1 MGGSASKRSAPTSS
15 RFSRARSRTRRS
27 TRSSSAWDRCSG
39 SRGMRSKRRARRRRS
54 TRTRPKSMR
63 ASSTHCST
71 EASRSRRRRSRS
83 RSCRSPTRA
92 ATSTGSPKVCGSRS
106 RAWRPSLGE
115 QRGAKPMTVRR
126 DPTQLMQIVFL
137 ALLSI
142 SAATVGWW
150 MYDHVRYARSV
161 EQRFASGDPA
171 VAEDSEA
178 RVNRIL
184 WEGGFFFVVLIG
196 GMAVLTRTLR
206 HDAELRRRQQNF
218 LAAVS
223 HEFKSPLASIQLA
236 AETLVLRS
244 RDDDG
249 KRLGRRILEDGERL
263 LRMIDN
269 LLDTTRLEEG
279 RQRLT
284 PQLTNL
290 AAATATAI
298 AAIADRAQAS
308 GVTVSRAVP
317 EDLALNVDPVVVE
330 TGLRNL
336 LDNALKSCVAAKSRS
351 IRVEGARTGGGIV
364 LAVSDDG
371 LGFPPEDAVMIFEKF
386 HRLGDELRRATP
398 GTGLGLYIVKRL
410 VELSG
415 GTVRAESAG
424 LGSGATVSMRW
435 PEGAAA

>member
-1 MGGSASKRSAPTSS
+1 MA
-15 RFSRARSRTRRS
+15 
-27 TRSSSAWDRCSG
+27 
-39 SRGMRSKRRARRRRS
+39 
-54 TRTRPKSMR
+54 
-63 ASSTHCST
+63 
-71 EASRSRRRRSRS
+71 
-83 RSCRSPTRA
+83 
-92 ATSTGSPKVCGSRS
+92 
-106 RAWRPSLGE
+106 
-115 QRGAKPMTVRR
+115 VRR
-126 DPTQLMQIVFL
+126 DPTQLMQIGFL

-142 SAATVGWW
+142 SAAQAGWW
-150 MYDHVRYARSV
+150 MYDAVRYARSV
-161 EQRFASGDPA
+161 EQRMPNDPA

-178 RVNRIL
+178 RVNRVL
-184 WEGGFFFVVLIG
+184 WEGGFFLVVLIG

-249 KRLGRRILEDGERL
+249 KRLGRRILDDGERL

-290 AAATATAI
+290 AGATATAV
-298 AAIADRAQAS
+298 AAIADRATAS
-308 GVTVSRAVP
+308 GVTVTRSVP
-317 EDLALNVDPVVVE
+317 EELALHVDPVVVE

-336 LDNALKSCVAAKSRS
+336 LDNALKSCVAAKSAS
-351 IRVEGARTGGGIV
+351 IRVEGKRDPGGIV

-371 LGFPPEDAVMIFEKF
+371 LGFAPEDAGMIFEKF

-415 GTVRAESAG
+415 GTVHAESSG
-424 LGSGATVSMRW
+424 PGRGATVSMRW
-435 PEGAAA
+435 PDGTAR

>member
-1 MGGSASKRSAPTSS
+1 
-15 RFSRARSRTRRS
+15 
-27 TRSSSAWDRCSG
+27 
-39 SRGMRSKRRARRRRS
+39 
-54 TRTRPKSMR
+54 
-63 ASSTHCST
+63 
-71 EASRSRRRRSRS
+71 
-83 RSCRSPTRA
+83 
-92 ATSTGSPKVCGSRS
+92 
-106 RAWRPSLGE
+106 
-115 QRGAKPMTVRR
+115 MTVKR
-126 DPTQLMQIVFL
+126 DPTQLMQIGFL

-142 SAATVGWW
+142 SAATIGWW

-161 EQRFASGDPA
+161 EQRMPNDPA

-184 WEGGFFFVVLIG
+184 WEGGFFLVVLVG
-196 GMAVLTRTLR
+196 GMTVLTRTLR
-206 HDAELRRRQQNF
+206 HDADLRRRQQNF

-284 PQLTNL
+284 PQPTNL
-290 AAATATAI
+290 AAAAATAV

-308 GVTVSRAVP
+308 GVTVTRAVP
-317 EDLALNVDPVVVE
+317 EELAVHVDPVVVE

-336 LDNALKSCVAAKSRS
+336 LDNALKSCVAAKSGS
-351 IRVEGARTGGGIV
+351 IRVEGARAGGGIV

-371 LGFPPEDAVMIFEKF
+371 LGFPPEDAGMIFEKF
-386 HRLGDELRRATP
+386 HRLGDELRRTTP

-415 GTVRAESAG
+415 GTVHAESSG
-424 LGSGATVSMRW
+424 PNRGATVSMRW
-435 PEGAAA
+435 PDGVAR

>member
-1 MGGSASKRSAPTSS
+1 MA
-15 RFSRARSRTRRS
+15 
-27 TRSSSAWDRCSG
+27 
-39 SRGMRSKRRARRRRS
+39 
-54 TRTRPKSMR
+54 
-63 ASSTHCST
+63 
-71 EASRSRRRRSRS
+71 
-83 RSCRSPTRA
+83 
-92 ATSTGSPKVCGSRS
+92 
-106 RAWRPSLGE
+106 
-115 QRGAKPMTVRR
+115 VRR
-126 DPTQLMQIVFL
+126 DPTHLMQIGFL

-142 SAATVGWW
+142 SVAQVGWW
-150 MYDHVRYARSV
+150 MYDGVRYARSV
-161 EQRFASGDPA
+161 EQRMPNDSA
-171 VAEDSEA
+171 VADDSEA
-178 RVNRIL
+178 RVNRVL
-184 WEGGFFFVVLIG
+184 WEGGFFLVVLIG

-290 AAATATAI
+290 ASAAATAV
-298 AAIADRAQAS
+298 AAIADRAHAS
-308 GVTVSRAVP
+308 GVAVTRAVP
-317 EDLALNVDPVVVE
+317 DDLVLNVDPVVVE

-336 LDNALKSCVAAKSRS
+336 LDNALKSCVAAKSGS
-351 IRVEGARTGGGIV
+351 IRVEAARDAGGIV

-371 LGFPPEDAVMIFEKF
+371 LGFPPEDAAMIFEKF

-415 GTVRAESAG
+415 GTVHAQS
-424 LGSGATVSMRW
+424 LGPGRGATVSMRW
-435 PEGAAA
+435 PGGAAA

>member
-1 MGGSASKRSAPTSS
+1 
-15 RFSRARSRTRRS
+15 
-27 TRSSSAWDRCSG
+27 
-39 SRGMRSKRRARRRRS
+39 
-54 TRTRPKSMR
+54 
-63 ASSTHCST
+63 
-71 EASRSRRRRSRS
+71 
-83 RSCRSPTRA
+83 
-92 ATSTGSPKVCGSRS
+92 
-106 RAWRPSLGE
+106 
-115 QRGAKPMTVRR
+115 MTVRR
-126 DPTQLMQIVFL
+126 DPTQLMQIGFL

-161 EQRFASGDPA
+161 EQRFASSDPA

-196 GMAVLTRTLR
+196 GMGVLTRTLR

-249 KRLGRRILEDGERL
+249 KRLGRRILDDGERL

-290 AAATATAI
+290 AAATATAV

-317 EDLALNVDPVVVE
+317 DDLALQVDPIVVE

-336 LDNALKSCVAAKSRS
+336 LDNALKSCIAAKSGS
-351 IRVEGARTGGGIV
+351 IRVEAARTAGDIV

-371 LGFPPEDAVMIFEKF
+371 LGFPPEDALMIFEKF

-415 GTVRAESAG
+415 GSVHAES
-424 LGSGATVSMRW
+424 LGSGRGATVSMRW
-435 PEGAAA
+435 PAGAAR

>member
-1 MGGSASKRSAPTSS
+1 
-15 RFSRARSRTRRS
+15 
-27 TRSSSAWDRCSG
+27 
-39 SRGMRSKRRARRRRS
+39 
-54 TRTRPKSMR
+54 
-63 ASSTHCST
+63 
-71 EASRSRRRRSRS
+71 
-83 RSCRSPTRA
+83 
-92 ATSTGSPKVCGSRS
+92 
-106 RAWRPSLGE
+106 
-115 QRGAKPMTVRR
+115 MTARR
-126 DPTQLMQIVFL
+126 DPTKAMQVGFL

-150 MYDHVRYARSV
+150 MYDHVHYARSV
-161 EQRFASGDPA
+161 EQRFANDPV

-178 RVNRIL
+178 RINRIL
-184 WEGGFFFVVLIG
+184 WEGGFFLIVLVG
-196 GMAVLTRTLR
+196 GMAVLTQTLR

-244 RDDDG
+244 RDDDS
-249 KRLGRRILEDGERL
+249 KRLGSRILEDGERL

-284 PQLTNL
+284 PQVTNL
-290 AAATATAI
+290 HAAAVTAV
-298 AAIADRAQAS
+298 AAIAGRAQAS
-308 GVTVSRAVP
+308 GIAVAQAVP
-317 EDLALNVDPVVVE
+317 DELALNVDPVVIE

-336 LDNALKSCVAAKSRS
+336 LDNALKSCVAAKSGT
-351 IRVEGARTGGGIV
+351 IRVEASRDEREIT

-371 LGFPPEDAVMIFEKF
+371 LGFPPEEGAMIFEKF

-415 GTVRAESAG
+415 GTVHASSLGAG
-424 LGSGATVSMRW
+424 RGATVAMRW
-435 PEGAAA
+435 PASAAR

>member
-1 MGGSASKRSAPTSS
+1 
-15 RFSRARSRTRRS
+15 
-27 TRSSSAWDRCSG
+27 
-39 SRGMRSKRRARRRRS
+39 
-54 TRTRPKSMR
+54 
-63 ASSTHCST
+63 
-71 EASRSRRRRSRS
+71 
-83 RSCRSPTRA
+83 
-92 ATSTGSPKVCGSRS
+92 
-106 RAWRPSLGE
+106 
-115 QRGAKPMTVRR
+115 MTARR
-126 DPTQLMQIVFL
+126 DPTQLMQIGFL

-161 EQRFASGDPA
+161 EQRFASSDPA

-196 GMAVLTRTLR
+196 GMGVLTRTLR

-249 KRLGRRILEDGERL
+249 KRLGRRILDDGERL

-290 AAATATAI
+290 ATATATAV

-317 EDLALNVDPVVVE
+317 EDLALQVDPIVVE

-336 LDNALKSCVAAKSRS
+336 LDNALKSCVAAKSGS
-351 IRVEGARTGGGIV
+351 IRVEGARTASGIV

-371 LGFPPEDAVMIFEKF
+371 LGFPPEDALMIFEKF

-415 GTVRAESAG
+415 GTVHAESSG
-424 LGSGATVSMRW
+424 PGRGATVSMRW
-435 PEGAAA
+435 PAGAAQ

>member
-1 MGGSASKRSAPTSS
+1 
-15 RFSRARSRTRRS
+15 
-27 TRSSSAWDRCSG
+27 
-39 SRGMRSKRRARRRRS
+39 
-54 TRTRPKSMR
+54 
-63 ASSTHCST
+63 
-71 EASRSRRRRSRS
+71 
-83 RSCRSPTRA
+83 
-92 ATSTGSPKVCGSRS
+92 
-106 RAWRPSLGE
+106 
-115 QRGAKPMTVRR
+115 MTVKR
-126 DPTQLMQIVFL
+126 DPTQLMQLGFL

-142 SAATVGWW
+142 SAAQVGWW

-161 EQRFASGDPA
+161 EQRFANVDPT

-184 WEGGFFFVVLIG
+184 WEGGFFLVVLIG

-290 AAATATAI
+290 AAATAAAV
-298 AAIADRAQAS
+298 AAIADRAHAS
-308 GVTVSRAVP
+308 GVTIARAVP
-317 EDLALNVDPVVVE
+317 EDLALNVDPIVVE

-336 LDNALKSCVAAKSRS
+336 LDNALKSCVAAKSGS
-351 IRVEGARTGGGIV
+351 IRVEATRAAGAIV

-371 LGFPPEDAVMIFEKF
+371 LGFPPEDALMIFEKF

-415 GTVRAESAG
+415 GAVQGESAG
-424 LGSGATVSMRW
+424 PGRGATVWLSW
-435 PEGAAA
+435 PAGAAR

>member
-1 MGGSASKRSAPTSS
+1 
-15 RFSRARSRTRRS
+15 
-27 TRSSSAWDRCSG
+27 
-39 SRGMRSKRRARRRRS
+39 
-54 TRTRPKSMR
+54 
-63 ASSTHCST
+63 
-71 EASRSRRRRSRS
+71 
-83 RSCRSPTRA
+83 
-92 ATSTGSPKVCGSRS
+92 
-106 RAWRPSLGE
+106 
-115 QRGAKPMTVRR
+115 MTVRR
-126 DPTQLMQIVFL
+126 DPTKAMQIVFL

-150 MYDHVRYARSV
+150 MYDHVRYARQV
-161 EQRFASGDPA
+161 EQRFANDPV
-171 VAEDSEA
+171 VAEDSESRIN
-178 RVNRIL
+178 RVL

-206 HDAELRRRQQNF
+206 HHADLRRRQQNF

-244 RDDDG
+244 RDDDV
-249 KRLGRRILEDGERL
+249 KRLGTRILEDGERL

-290 AAATATAI
+290 HSATAMAV

-308 GVTVSRAVP
+308 GVTVTPMVP
-317 EDLALNVDPVVVE
+317 EDLALTVDPVVVE

-336 LDNALKSCVAAKSRS
+336 LDNALKSCVAAKSSS
-351 IRVEGARTGGGIV
+351 IRVEGTRDASGIV
-364 LAVSDDG
+364 LAVRDDG

-415 GTVRAESAG
+415 GTVRAQSAG
-424 LGSGATVSMRW
+424 LGTGATVSMHW
-435 PEGAAA
+435 PAEAAR

>member
-1 MGGSASKRSAPTSS
+1 M
-15 RFSRARSRTRRS
+15 
-27 TRSSSAWDRCSG
+27 
-39 SRGMRSKRRARRRRS
+39 
-54 TRTRPKSMR
+54 
-63 ASSTHCST
+63 
-71 EASRSRRRRSRS
+71 
-83 RSCRSPTRA
+83 
-92 ATSTGSPKVCGSRS
+92 
-106 RAWRPSLGE
+106 
-115 QRGAKPMTVRR
+115 RR
-126 DPTQLMQIVFL
+126 DPTKAMQIGFL
-137 ALLSI
+137 ALLTI

-150 MYDHVRYARSV
+150 MYDHVNYARSV
-161 EQRFASGDPA
+161 EQRFAEYDPA
-171 VAEDSEA
+171 VVEDSDA
-178 RVNRIL
+178 RINRVL
-184 WEGGFFFVVLIG
+184 WEGGFFLVVLVG

-279 RQRLT
+279 RQPLT

-290 AAATATAI
+290 AAATAAAV

-308 GVTVSRAVP
+308 GIVLACAVP
-317 EDLALNVDPVVVE
+317 EDLTLNVDPVVVE

-351 IRVEGARTGGGIV
+351 IRVEGKRDAGDTV
-364 LAVSDDG
+364 LAVTDDG
-371 LGFPPEDAVMIFEKF
+371 LGFPPDDAEMIFEKF

-415 GTVRAESAG
+415 GTVHAASAG
-424 LGSGATVSMRW
+424 SGRGATVSLRW
-435 PEGAAA
+435 PAGAAQ

>member
-1 MGGSASKRSAPTSS
+1 
-15 RFSRARSRTRRS
+15 
-27 TRSSSAWDRCSG
+27 
-39 SRGMRSKRRARRRRS
+39 
-54 TRTRPKSMR
+54 
-63 ASSTHCST
+63 
-71 EASRSRRRRSRS
+71 
-83 RSCRSPTRA
+83 
-92 ATSTGSPKVCGSRS
+92 
-106 RAWRPSLGE
+106 
-115 QRGAKPMTVRR
+115 MTVRR
-126 DPTQLMQIVFL
+126 DPVKAMQIGFL
-137 ALLSI
+137 ALLAI

-161 EQRFASGDPA
+161 EARFASSDP
-171 VAEDSEA
+171 VVSEDSESRIN
-178 RVNRIL
+178 RVL
-184 WEGGFFFVVLIG
+184 WEGGFFLVVLIG
-196 GMAVLTRTLR
+196 GMAVLTRTVR

-244 RDDDG
+244 RDEDG
-249 KRLGRRILEDGERL
+249 KRLGSRILADGERL

-290 AAATATAI
+290 KAASDTAV
-298 AAIADRAQAS
+298 AAIAERARAS
-308 GVTVSRAVP
+308 GVTLQVAVD
-317 EDLALNVDPVVVE
+317 EDLAVNVDPVVVE

-336 LDNALKSCVAAKSRS
+336 LDNALKSCIAAKSGS
-351 IRVEGARTGGGIV
+351 ISVHGARDATGIT
-364 LAVSDDG
+364 LAVRDDG
-371 LGFPPEDAVMIFEKF
+371 LGFPPEDAEMIFEKF

-415 GTVRAESAG
+415 GTVLAISAG
-424 LGSGATVSMRW
+424 ANRGATVSMRW
-435 PEGAAA
+435 PAPSSSP